1 VIKFTSFTSSRVLIN
16 TINNLATHLDCGM
29 LTSRQMKKS
38 DLAKEMAR
46 RNGGDASDA
55 ADQLDSVVNGII
67 RTLRSGKAARL
78 PGLGTITP
86 GKKWTFQPERNDA

>member
-1 VIKFTSFTSSRVLIN
+1 VIKFTSFSSSRVLLN
-16 TINNLATHLDCGM
+16 TINNLHTQLDSGV
-29 LTSRQMKKS
+29 LLSRQMKKS
-38 DLAKEMAR
+38 ALAKEMAR
-46 RNGGDASDA
+46 RNGGDAGQA

-86 GKKWTFQPERNDA
+86 GKQWAFIPERK